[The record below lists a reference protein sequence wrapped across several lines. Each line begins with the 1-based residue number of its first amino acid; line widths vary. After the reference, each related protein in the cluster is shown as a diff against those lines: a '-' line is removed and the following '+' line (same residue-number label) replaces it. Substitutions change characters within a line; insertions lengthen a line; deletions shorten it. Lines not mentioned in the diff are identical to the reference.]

1 VRRTLFVSAGLAL
14 TALTV
19 PAPASAHGLVQRAD
33 LPIPEWLFGWGAT
46 IVLVASF
53 VGLASLWPT
62 VRLEQVGWRPL
73 PGRLGA
79 YLGSRTVEVV
89 CGILGVALLALV
101 LLAGWAG
108 EQIGQAN
115 FAPTFVYVIVWVGFV
130 PASLLFGD
138 VFRLFNPWR
147 AVGRAV
153 GAVAG
158 RQAHQSYPERLGRWP
173 AALFLLVFTWTE
185 LVGRTGDSPSQVA
198 TWVALYSAV
207 TWAGMAVYGV
217 ETWER
222 RGEAFGI
229 YFNLFARLSCFE
241 TRDRVVG
248 TRSLLGGLPRLD
260 RLPGTVAF
268 VAVMIGTVTYDGLS
282 QGLAWTDG
290 LGNALGDMFE
300 SIGFEG
306 VLAADLAGTVGL
318 LLGPL
323 LIGALYALGVA
334 GAQTAGGDMS
344 GQYLR
349 RAFVHSLVPIA
360 LAYVMAH
367 YLTLLLFQGQ
377 AIGYLA
383 SDPLGRGWNI
393 FGTAD
398 SAIDYSVLSQ
408 TATWYLQVGF
418 VVVGHVFG
426 LVLAHDR
433 ALALYSDDR
442 TAVRSQYWMLG
453 VMVLFTSLALWL
465 LSQANA

>member
-1 VRRTLFVSAGLAL
+1 MLASAVLGLA
-14 TALTV
+14 ALAV
-19 PAPASAHGLVQRAD
+19 PAPAWAHGLVQRAD

-53 VGLASLWPT
+53 IGLASLWPT
-62 VRLEQVGWRPL
+62 VRLEQVRWRPL
-73 PGRLGA
+73 PGKLGEF
-79 YLGSRTVEVV
+79 LGSRAVEVI
-89 CGILGVALLALV
+89 CGVLGVALLAIV
-101 LLAGWAG
+101 LWSGWAG

-158 RQAHQSYPERLGRWP
+158 RESRRPYPERLGRWP

-198 TWVALYSAV
+198 TWIAVYSAV
-207 TWAGMAVYGV
+207 TWTGMAVYGV

-222 RGEAFGI
+222 RGEAFAI

-241 TRDRVVG
+241 TRERVVG
-248 TRSLLGGLPRLD
+248 TRPLLGGLPTLD

-268 VAVMIGTVTYDGLS
+268 VAVMIGTVTFDGLS

-290 LGNALGDMFE
+290 LGKALGDLFE

-323 LIGALYALGVA
+323 IIGVLYLLGIE
-334 GAQTAGGDMS
+334 GARTVGGDMS
-344 GQYLR
+344 GERLR
-349 RAFVHSLVPIA
+349 RGFVHSLVPIA

-377 AIGYLA
+377 AISYLA
-383 SDPLGRGWNI
+383 SDPLGKGWNI

-398 SAIDYSVLSQ
+398 SAIDYSILSQ
-408 TATWYLQVGF
+408 TATWYFQVGF

-433 ALALYSDDR
+433 ALALYSDER

-453 VMVLFTSLALWL
+453 VMVIFTSLALWL